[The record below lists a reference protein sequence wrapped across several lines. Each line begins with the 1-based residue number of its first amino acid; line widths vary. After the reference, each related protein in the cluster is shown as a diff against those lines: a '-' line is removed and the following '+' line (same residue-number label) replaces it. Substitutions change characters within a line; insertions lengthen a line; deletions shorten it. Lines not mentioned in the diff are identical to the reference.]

1 MVASTDP
8 GWIHTA
14 FDILTGLFD
23 RVGLQTNVKKTV
35 GMVFHTCR
43 ADRVRADKAYTQR
56 MTWGGDTRRGG
67 GSVCTAWIKGRIW
80 QGGHW
85 MRIATPI
92 TAWQKGG
99 RGRRATRKAGSTSPG
114 RSGWSFWQKQGQG
127 PAQLRDIAAGWRRG
141 WSCGCNSCTGTYM
154 TPW

>member
-56 MTWGGDTRRGG
+56 MTWGGIQGEAAGACALPGLREGFGKGVTGCAPPNPSRRSEGG
-67 GSVCTAWIKGRIW
+67 TGAE
-80 QGGHW
+80 
-85 MRIATPI
+85 
-92 TAWQKGG
+92 
-99 RGRRATRKAGSTSPG
+99 GRRIIRGQQA
-114 RSGWSFWQKQGQG
+114 QGVHDG
-127 PAQLRDIAAGWRRG
+127 IPD
-141 WSCGCNSCTGTYM
+141 
-154 TPW
+154 

>member
-56 MTWGGDTRRGG
+56 MTWGGIQGEAAGACALPGLREGFGKGVTGCVLPHPSRRGKRG
-67 GSVCTAWIKGRIW
+67 VGE
-80 QGGHW
+80 
-85 MRIATPI
+85 
-92 TAWQKGG
+92 GG
-99 RGRRATRKAGSTSPG
+99 RRGRQGRQAQDVQDGVFGKSRAKALPS
-114 RSGWSFWQKQGQG
+114 
-127 PAQLRDIAAGWRRG
+127 
-141 WSCGCNSCTGTYM
+141 
-154 TPW
+154 